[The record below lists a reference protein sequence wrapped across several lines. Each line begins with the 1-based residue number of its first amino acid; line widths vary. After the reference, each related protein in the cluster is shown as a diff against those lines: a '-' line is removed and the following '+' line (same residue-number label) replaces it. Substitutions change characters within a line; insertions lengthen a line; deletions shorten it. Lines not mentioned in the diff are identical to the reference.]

1 MNNIILSI
9 LYLFISFTLTLVFFK
24 KWGKYGLFIWMCL
37 SVIICNIQSIKL
49 SDIFGISISLG
60 NISYGAIFL
69 STDILSEKYN
79 KEITKKA
86 TLLSFV
92 VMLSF
97 TILMLLFLQYDP
109 SVTDFSQNS
118 LNTIFSFIPRITIG
132 SLVAFYASQMIDTII
147 YSYLKEKYHKVW
159 ISNNVSTF
167 LGQIVDTLLF
177 VIISYLG
184 VFPFK
189 EIVELFVSMLIFKWI
204 IALLDTPF
212 IMFATKL
219 KQKELE

>member
-167 LGQIVDTLLF
+167 WG
-177 VIISYLG
+177 
-184 VFPFK
+184 K
-189 EIVELFVSMLIFKWI
+189 
-204 IALLDTPF
+204 
-212 IMFATKL
+212 
-219 KQKELE
+219 